1 MRIFNCDH
9 CGHLVFFDSVQCLH
23 CGNKLAFLPD
33 ERIMAALIPVA
44 EEAATAPVTSDAPTA
59 PPTGLAPAL
68 PQATAAPLAA
78 VEPDAPNTTTAPQPP
93 IADESPPALWQR
105 AGPQNASSATDSGKR
120 YRMCRNH
127 TEYNA
132 CNFAVPADEPEALCV
147 SCRQTRIL
155 PDLSEMANMG
165 RWMQIEAAKR
175 RLFYTLSRMGLEPAP
190 GRSGPVFEFLAEL
203 PGGPPVLTGHN
214 EGTITLNVAEAD
226 DDERARRRIALREP
240 YRTLIGHLRH
250 ESGHFYWDQLIRDGG
265 RLEAFRAVFGDE
277 RQDYAAALE
286 AHYAKGNDS
295 GDWAEH
301 HVSAYAAAHPWE
313 DWAETWAHY
322 LHMVDLLE
330 TAASYSTQVTVPGIF
345 GPQRSAA
352 IDPFGQPGPDFD
364 AMLQNLVPLTLLL
377 NSLTRSLGQ
386 SDAYPF
392 ALIGDALAKLR
403 FVHDVVR
410 DAISRPAGA
419 ESPVPV
425 VPQVPSA
432 APMGSAAADAP
443 LAPLAA
449 HAPSPISQV
458 PPPVTSA
465 VSPPAAAPVSAPPMD
480 AGSSKKNSKKPSMVK
495 R

>member
-33 ERIMAALIPVA
+33 ERIMAALVPVA
-44 EEAATAPVTSDAPTA
+44 AGADAAPVAPVAPPAALESAVSAAPVAAAELDAPSPI
-59 PPTGLAPAL
+59 PP
-68 PQATAAPLAA
+68 
-78 VEPDAPNTTTAPQPP
+78 EPPV
-93 IADESPPALWQR
+93 ADVSPPALWQR
-105 AGPQNASSATDSGKR
+105 AGPQGATSANESGKH

-132 CNFAVPADEPEALCV
+132 CNFAVPADEPDVLCV

-155 PDLSEMANMG
+155 PDLSEVANMG

-265 RLEAFRAVFGDE
+265 RLEEFRAVFGDE

-286 AHYAKGNDS
+286 AHYAKGNDT
-295 GDWAEH
+295 GDWVEH

-330 TAASYSTQVTVPGIF
+330 TAASYGTQVTVPGIY

-352 IDPFGQPGPDFD
+352 VDPFAQPGPDFD

-410 DAISRPAGA
+410 DAISRPAA
-419 ESPVPV
+419 SESLAPVLPQAPSAAAIASAAPVASLAPPPSSPVPPS
-425 VPQVPSA
+425 VPA
-432 APMGSAAADAP
+432 A
-443 LAPLAA
+443 L
-449 HAPSPISQV
+449 
-458 PPPVTSA
+458 
-465 VSPPAAAPVSAPPMD
+465 SPPTAAPVSAPAPMD
-480 AGSSKKNSKKPSMVK
+480 VGLSKKNSKKTLLGK